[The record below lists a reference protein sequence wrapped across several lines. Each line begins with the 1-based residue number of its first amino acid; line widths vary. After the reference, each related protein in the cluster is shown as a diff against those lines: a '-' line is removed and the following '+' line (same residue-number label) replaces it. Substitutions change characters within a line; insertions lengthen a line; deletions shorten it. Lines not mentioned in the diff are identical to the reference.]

1 MRAAPSTQSAED
13 ILMLDLT
20 WMLGGI
26 SAALLAIAGVV
37 WATQLRGPW
46 LQRLD
51 GVQAANDRGTNLCI
65 QVLMLAFALSAVAA
79 TLAITR
85 RIFF

>member
-1 MRAAPSTQSAED
+1 
-13 ILMLDLT
+13 MLNFT
-20 WMLGGI
+20 WMLGCI

-51 GVQAANDRGTNLCI
+51 GVQEANARPTDLCI
-65 QVLMLAFALSAVAA
+65 QVLILAFALSAVAA
-79 TLAITR
+79 TLAIAR
-85 RIFF
+85 LILL